1 MLQIIKLS
9 TDSTYYCFG
18 TLLSIALGLYDLLS
32 FPFVFY
38 DNALTEQLQEKRYK
52 PISAIPDDRGVSGMT
67 VSPDFQVV
75 ERRRQNDKA
84 CKDLFLKYTLV
95 AYQ

>member
-38 DNALTEQLQEKRYK
+38 DNALTEQLQ
-52 PISAIPDDRGVSGMT
+52 ISAIPDDRGVSGMT